1 MYGAAGT
8 LPLAVDVERQS
19 AAVEVQLNA
28 DYTSGC
34 DASLCTVGV
43 SACVHQ
49 PAACAIDV
57 HAPTSLVL
65 TCKHESVH

>member
-28 DYTSGC
+28 DYTSGF
-34 DASLCTVGV
+34 DASLCAVGV
-43 SACVHQ
+43 SA
-49 PAACAIDV
+49 
-57 HAPTSLVL
+57 
-65 TCKHESVH
+65 